1 MVVSDSQYGN
11 GRNNMDCLSKS
22 GHIEGIRRA
31 LETFVGKPAQIL
43 WDDGTR
49 EVLTIVSV
57 DDEGVVH
64 KLIPPDEIQY
74 YWNRHE
80 EVTSVGK
87 VPNHNDG
94 SVGAGSVK

>member
-1 MVVSDSQYGN
+1 MVVSNSQYDN
-11 GRNNMDCLSKS
+11 RRIKMDCQSKS
-22 GHIEGIRRA
+22 GHIESIRRV
-31 LETFVGKPAQIL
+31 LEPFVGKPAQIL

-57 DDEGVVH
+57 DDEGFVY

-94 SVGAGSVK
+94 PVGAGSVK

>member
-1 MVVSDSQYGN
+1 
-11 GRNNMDCLSKS
+11 MDCQGKS
-22 GHIEGIRRA
+22 AHIEGIRRA
-31 LETFVGKPAQIL
+31 LEPYVGKSVWIA

-57 DDEGVVH
+57 DGEGFVY

-80 EVTSVGK
+80 EVTSIG
-87 VPNHNDG
+87 
-94 SVGAGSVK
+94 